1 MAHFARLNENNV
13 VEQVIVINNFD
24 CVNAEGVEDE
34 AVGAAFCNS
43 LIPGTWVQTSYNGKT
58 RKNFAAIG
66 GVYDATRD
74 AFIHPQPYAS
84 WLLNEDTCAWYP
96 PVEMPVQEGF
106 FYTWNEETVGW
117 DEHEIPPY
125 VEPEVVT
132 QEVQVLQTVEAQPLE
147 TVEIQALSTV
157 TVSELSTTSIQSL
170 TTTGL

>member
-1 MAHFARLNENNV
+1 MAHFAKIDENNV
-13 VEQVIVINNFD
+13 VEQVIVVNNFD

-117 DEHEIPPY
+117 DEHEIPPAP
-125 VEPEVVT
+125 EPEVIDVVFT
-132 QEVQVLQTVEAQPLE
+132 EVVPEPIPEPVIEAISTTVIES
-147 TVEIQALSTV
+147 LSTAS
-157 TVSELSTTSIQSL
+157 VSNL
-170 TTTGL
+170 TTAGL